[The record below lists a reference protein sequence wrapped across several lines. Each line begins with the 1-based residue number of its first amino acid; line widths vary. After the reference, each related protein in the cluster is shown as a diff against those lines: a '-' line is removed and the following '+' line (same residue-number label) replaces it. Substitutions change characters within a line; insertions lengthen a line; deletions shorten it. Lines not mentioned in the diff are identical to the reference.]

1 MMPATGPGAW
11 LAAMHL
17 RRPPPSRVVEPHLS
31 DPNLTYD
38 DLRRIVELIKS
49 AEQFSEFRLKVGA
62 IEIELRRRKDAGSGP
77 APVVTVSV
85 AAPTAPVPAV
95 PPEPAAWPEDCT
107 AIPSPMFGTFYRA
120 AEPGGPA
127 FVEVGQKVEP
137 ETTVCII
144 EVMKLLTS
152 IPAGARGVIARVLV
166 DDAVLVETG
175 QPLFLLRPA

>member
-1 MMPATGPGAW
+1 M
-11 LAAMHL
+11 
-17 RRPPPSRVVEPHLS
+17 S

-62 IEIELRRRKDAGSGP
+62 IEIELRRRKGGVPGP
-77 APVVTVSV
+77 APVVTVPG
-85 AAPTAPVPAV
+85 AAPTIPT
-95 PPEPAAWPEDCT
+95 PEPAGWPDDCT
-107 AIPSPMFGTFYRA
+107 VIRSPMFGTFYRA
-120 AEPGGPA
+120 AEPGGPP

-137 ETTVCII
+137 GTTLCII

-166 DDAVLVETG
+166 DDAALVEMD
-175 QPLFLLRPA
+175 QPLVLLRPE

>member
-1 MMPATGPGAW
+1 
-11 LAAMHL
+11 
-17 RRPPPSRVVEPHLS
+17 VEPLLS

-62 IEIELRRRKDAGSGP
+62 IEIELRRRKGP
-77 APVVTVSV
+77 VPDPTPVTVPG
-85 AAPTAPVPAV
+85 AAPTTPVPAAAGSTA

-107 AIPSPMFGTFYRA
+107 AIRSPMFGTFYRA
-120 AEPGGPA
+120 AEPGGPP

-137 ETTVCII
+137 GTTVCII

-152 IPAGARGVIARVLV
+152 IPAGARGVLARVLV
-166 DDAVLVETG
+166 ADAALVETG
-175 QPLFLLRPA
+175 QPLFLLRTE